1 MAEVIRNTVSIC
13 AHCMKQIP
21 ATIKVDPETNWVVM
35 EKTCKDCNESFKD
48 IISKDP
54 EGYKW
59 KQTVAQDLDSL
70 VPTTPNNVDKHK
82 CEQGCPHDCGM
93 CEQHI
98 SAPCSLII
106 DPTNRCN
113 LACPFCYANASNK
126 GVIVEYTF
134 DEIVR
139 ILTHFA
145 NMKPNKPALVQ
156 FAGGEP
162 TLHPDIVKIVKK
174 TYELGFQHVM
184 LDTNGIRMAKDI
196 ELCRQLKEAGLGAI
210 YLSFDGL
217 EPETW
222 KKNRGVDLSKVKRK
236 FVENCRAVG
245 LTGIML
251 VVTIAKGTN
260 DHEIEN
266 IMNFAKENADVVAGI
281 VFQPVSLC
289 GRIAYEDILK
299 LRYTSSDLEKEL
311 ARITNGK
318 LSRFYP
324 LAFTGKFT
332 ALLAWFNDLPMWA
345 MTSHPDC
352 GFATILPFNDQGEW
366 ESLEDYADLEGLVK
380 WSNQVYD
387 MVMKREVPKVSGLFS
402 GMKDIFS
409 QVGLGSLLNIV
420 SDFTDKLTD
429 NMYRQVMKGYF
440 ITGAVKY
447 FKNFDIKKLFN
458 NRMYQSTAK
467 LFLDPRIENSKGMLL
482 NHNLFIGC
490 MHFQDAYN
498 MDVER
503 VKRCL
508 VHFGVLNPENR
519 NEVLDIPFC
528 TYNTIHRER
537 IEAGLS
543 TTKCDKTPEQITAE
557 AEAIAKEM
565 ASKMQ

>member
-1 MAEVIRNTVSIC
+1 MAEVISKTVSIC
-13 AHCMKQIP
+13 PHCMKQIP
-21 ATIKVDPETNWVVM
+21 ASIEVDPKTNWVMMV
-35 EKTCKDCNESFKD
+35 KSCKDCNESFKD

-59 KQTVAQDLDSL
+59 KQTVTKELGSW
-70 VPTTPNNVDKHK
+70 VNTTPENVKIHAKDK
-82 CEQGCPHDCGM
+82 GCPHDCGM
-93 CEQHI
+93 CSSHI
-98 SAPCSLII
+98 SAPCSVVI

-126 GVIVEYTF
+126 GVIVEYTYE
-134 DEIVR
+134 EIVR
-139 ILTHFA
+139 ILSYFA
-145 NMKPNKPALVQ
+145 DMKPNKPAMIQ
-156 FAGGEP
+156 YAGGEP
-162 TLHPDIVKIVKK
+162 TLHPDIVKIVKT
-174 TYELGFQHVM
+174 TYDMCFQHVM

-222 KKNRGVDLSKVKRK
+222 KKNRCVDLSKVKRK
-236 FVENCRAVG
+236 FIENCRAVG
-245 LTGIML
+245 LDGIML

-299 LRYTSSDLEKEL
+299 LRYTTSDLEKEL
-311 ARITNGK
+311 ARITKGK
-318 LSRFYP
+318 LTSFYP

-332 ALLAWFNDLPMWA
+332 ALLAWFNDLPMWSLA
-345 MTSHPDC
+345 SHADC
-352 GFATILPFNDQGEW
+352 GFATILPFNDDGEW

-387 MVMKREVPKVSGLFS
+387 MVMKREIPKVSGIFT
-402 GMKDIFS
+402 GMKDVLS
-409 QVGLGSLLNIV
+409 QVGLGNLVDIV
-420 SDFTDKLTD
+420 SEFGDKLTD
-429 NMYRQVMKGYF
+429 TMYRQVMKGYY
-440 ITGAVKY
+440 ISGAMKY
-447 FKNFDIKKLFN
+447 FKNFDINKLFN

-467 LFLDPRIENSKGMLL
+467 LMLDPKLENSKALLL
-482 NHNLFIGC
+482 NKNLFIGC

-508 VHFGVLNPENR
+508 VHFGVLNPENK

-543 TTKCDKTPEQITAE
+543 SVKCDKTPAQITAE
-557 AEAIAKEM
+557 AEEIAKELSQNM
-565 ASKMQ
+565 